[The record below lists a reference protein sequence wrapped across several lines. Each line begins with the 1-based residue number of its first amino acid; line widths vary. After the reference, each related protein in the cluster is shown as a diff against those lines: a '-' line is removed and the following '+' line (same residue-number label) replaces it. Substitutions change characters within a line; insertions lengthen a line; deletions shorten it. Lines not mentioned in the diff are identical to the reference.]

1 MLVSSFLHPG
11 PDPAPT
17 PQDIWGR
24 SRSRCISQVPVVE
37 EHEKSTGSPRPG
49 EPGEALRVGFA
60 PGKSPG
66 VAGSSDAP
74 QGP

>member
-11 PDPAPT
+11 PDPALT

-37 EHEKSTGSPRPG
+37 EHEKSSWPG

>member
-24 SRSRCISQVPVVE
+24 SRSRCISQVPVME
-37 EHEKSTGSPRPG
+37 EHEKRLEAHGQGSPVRP
-49 EPGEALRVGFA
+49 
-60 PGKSPG
+60 
-66 VAGSSDAP
+66 
-74 QGP
+74 